1 MDTANLKIEIEGEII
16 AEISRL
22 KNAICNLKSEVNC
35 RIQHGA
41 ESGGHLEYV
50 EKQLENITQPWL

>member
-1 MDTANLKIEIEGEII
+1 MDTVNLKIEIEGEII

-22 KNAICNLKSEVNC
+22 KNAIRNLKSEVNC

-50 EKQLENITQPWL
+50 EKQLESIIGEME